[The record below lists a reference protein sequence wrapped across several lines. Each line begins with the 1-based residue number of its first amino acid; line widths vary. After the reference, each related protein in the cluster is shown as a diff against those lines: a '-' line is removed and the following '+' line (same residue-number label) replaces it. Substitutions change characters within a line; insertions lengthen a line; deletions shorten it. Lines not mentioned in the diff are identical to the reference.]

1 MLFDQFKD
9 FQQMSFD
16 YHIKVITT
24 FTKLTI
30 GKNLLTIN
38 LYMKKINIIFRY
50 SFIQHE
56 KELST

>member
-1 MLFDQFKD
+1 
-9 FQQMSFD
+9 MSFD

-30 GKNLLTIN
+30 GKNLLAIN

-50 SFIQHE
+50 MYSFFNMR
-56 KELST
+56 KGYLLNKLVLALS